1 MANAVVAR
9 LEEQR
14 AEQFEFIDTLLA
26 QVDSDGGRDLV
37 PAEESNLTASRERIA
52 AIDRQLTPLR
62 EYESLRAAS
71 NAGHPVPHQQR
82 PAGDPRPLGAEGGP
96 VVPWATAGAFLV
108 DHLAA
113 RGVKWAGRGPDQ
125 AAAQRIERAA
135 VSNNIT
141 TDVPGLLPQ
150 PIVGP
155 VVGALDTSRPFVT
168 SIGAKP
174 MGGIPGSQFT
184 RPRITQHVAVGKQA
198 AQKTQL
204 ASQPLKITPINF
216 TKETWG
222 GTVDVARQFIDWTS
236 PSAWDALITDLAA
249 VYGMQTEI
257 AASTA
262 FAAAV
267 TQTVGPPATDDLAGW
282 TAALYAAASKA
293 FLGGAAVGTVPMGKM
308 PDRIWVSLDMW
319 EKLGSIV
326 DAARL
331 VTFAN
336 AQATLGSGD
345 LASFAGDIL
354 NLPRVVVWSLPA
366 QTIIVGNSAEFEFY
380 EEVIG
385 LLSAVE
391 PSLLGIEV
399 AYGGY
404 VAYAPLL
411 ADAFCKIAPPVTG
424 P

>member
-1 MANAVVAR
+1 VGNAVVTR
-9 LEEQR
+9 LEDQR
-14 AEQFEFIDTLLA
+14 TEQFDFIDTLLA
-26 QVDSDGGRDLV
+26 QVDTDGGRDLV
-37 PAEESNLTASRERIA
+37 PAEEANLAAARERIA
-52 AIDRQLTPLR
+52 AIDRQLAPLR

-71 NAGHPVPHQQR
+71 ADGHPMRPR
-82 PAGDPRPLGAEGGP
+82 TAPAGEPRPLGADGGP
-96 VVPWATAGAFLV
+96 AVPWQSPGAFIV

-125 AAAQRIERAA
+125 AAQLRIERAA

-150 PIVGP
+150 PIIGP

-174 MGGIPGSQFT
+174 MGGIPGAQFS
-184 RPRITQHVAVGKQA
+184 RPRITQHVLVGKQA

-204 ASQPLKITPINF
+204 ASQPLKITPVPFI
-216 TKETWG
+216 KETFG

-257 AASTA
+257 AAATA
-262 FAAAV
+262 FATAV
-267 TQTVGPPATDDLAGW
+267 TQATAAVATNDLAGW
-282 TAALYAAASKA
+282 TAALYEAAGKA
-293 FLGGAAVGTVPMGKM
+293 FLGGAALGSVPMGQM

-319 EKLGSIV
+319 QTLGAIV
-326 DAARL
+326 DAARMA
-331 VTFAN
+331 VFAN
-336 AQATLGSGD
+336 AQQALGAGD

-354 NLPRVVVWSLPA
+354 NLPRIVVWSLPA
-366 QTIIVGNSAEFEFY
+366 QTVIVGNSTQFEFY

-391 PSLLGIEV
+391 PSLLGVEV

-404 VAYAPLL
+404 AAYAPLL
-411 ADAFCKIAPPVTG
+411 ADAFCKVTPPAVI